1 MKSVRQMKK
10 YRVKVN
16 LSRVYNNIKGFKL
29 REFSSPYPTMD
40 ITAKSP
46 DHVCVLVKKNLLE
59 LLKGQK
65 GINDSILESVSHKMS
80 IKQIRSIEE

>member
-1 MKSVRQMKK
+1 MKK

-29 REFSSPYPTMD
+29 REFSGTYPTMD

-46 DHVCVLVKKNLLE
+46 DHVCVLVKQNLLE

-65 GINDSILESVSHKMS
+65 GINEDILETVSRRMS
-80 IKQIRSIEE
+80 IKQIRSIDE